1 MARRPDFFIP
11 GAPKCGTTAL
21 ADWLAAH
28 PRVYMSPRK
37 EPHYFNHRHM
47 PATRTRVE
55 YEALFAEAGPGHI
68 AVGEAS
74 TYYLH
79 APEALPAILDY
90 APQARFVV
98 ALRNP
103 LDMAPALHAECLRQ
117 GWENVRDFPR
127 AWRLQPRRRAGKK
140 LPRAVRADPERL
152 QYGAQCLL
160 GAQLARLYAQVPSE
174 RVLPVLLEDM
184 QADPGAVYRR
194 VLAFLDVADDGRSA
208 FPVANAAAR
217 TRSLWLSR
225 LIRAGGRLRD
235 GLGIRADW
243 GVATRLRRLNSA
255 PAARPPLAADIAAEL
270 RAFFG
275 EDVAQLSALL
285 RRDLSHWL
293 ED

>member
-47 PATRTRVE
+47 PVTRTRAE
-55 YEALFAEAGPGHI
+55 YEALFAGAGPEHI

-74 TYYLH
+74 TYYLY
-79 APEALPAILDY
+79 ASEAIPAILDY

-103 LDMAPALHAECLRQ
+103 FEMAPALHGECLRQ
-117 GWENVRDFPR
+117 GWENVRDFAT
-127 AWRLQPRRRAGKK
+127 AWRLQPRRRAGEK
-140 LPRAVRADPERL
+140 LSRVVRADPDRL

-160 GAQLARLYAQVPSE
+160 GAQLARLYAQVPRE

-184 QADPGAVYRR
+184 RGDAGGVYRR
-194 VLAFLDVADDGRSA
+194 VQAFLGLPDDGRSA

-225 LIRAGGRLRD
+225 LIRAGSRLRD
-235 GLGIRADW
+235 GMGIRADW
-243 GVATRLRRLNSA
+243 GVAARLRRLNGA
-255 PAARPPLAADIAAEL
+255 PAARPPLAADVAAEL
-270 RAFFG
+270 RAFFA

-293 ED
+293 D